1 MSSHSTLSLFH
12 IVYKQS
18 CNFLNN
24 KLVLPH
30 QFDSNESLRAAT
42 SSDNAR
48 NRSSSH
54 FLITNFPFWFI
65 PFPFEL
71 TSHRSCLERS
81 ELLTGG
87 GGACQGLSKLLV
99 SQCQAVLVALFC
111 CCCPLVLPCIVC
123 MVPAAALAYCLLHP
137 HLHCVVGLRSC
148 CFGGVPCA
156 MHWMRSR

>member
-1 MSSHSTLSLFH
+1 MSSHSTSSLFH

-18 CNFLNN
+18 CNFSNN

-30 QFDSNESLRAAT
+30 RFDSNESLRAAT

-71 TSHRSCLERS
+71 ASHRSCLERS
-81 ELLTGG
+81 ELPTSLPHLAEALATESDATNSPRA
-87 GGACQGLSKLLV
+87 GACGNNIPVFSQITTLTRVRWATMHSTGTCVFLSP
-99 SQCQAVLVALFC
+99 CRAVT
-111 CCCPLVLPCIVC
+111 
-123 MVPAAALAYCLLHP
+123 
-137 HLHCVVGLRSC
+137 
-148 CFGGVPCA
+148 
-156 MHWMRSR
+156 